1 MQMNGNN
8 LITHCLGPYLPVR
21 SVILFLLLPG
31 QRLSFNTTCF
41 DRKNLILLTATE
53 NSHTYILNKNKATK
67 NQKHFAVYNSKSN
80 KR

>member
-8 LITHCLGPYLPVR
+8 LITHCLGHYLPVR

-41 DRKNLILLTATE
+41 DRKNIYYLVEKSDRNLDV
-53 NSHTYILNKNKATK
+53 KADSGEGSDT
-67 NQKHFAVYNSKSN
+67 S
-80 KR
+80 